1 MHRSFTQLYEKLIFC
16 RIVVTLW
23 GGYMAPKQKLKA
35 EKKRLSTES
44 VKSCELIEVLVP
56 SDYPFGPILCRKE
69 HGHIFKE
76 LFPSIPKPNHLDGDS
91 HEK

>member
-1 MHRSFTQLYEKLIFC
+1 
-16 RIVVTLW
+16 
-23 GGYMAPKQKLKA
+23 MAPKQKLRA
-35 EKKRLSTES
+35 EKERLETKST
-44 VKSCELIEVLVP
+44 KSSDLIEIPVL

-76 LFPSIPKPNHLDGDS
+76 LFPSISKPNHLDGDS